1 MQRIQQIVLQKSFY
15 TVYAELSTYII
26 IIMWISVVDS
36 RVAYTLNVTRDQNDI
51 LSLKAVRRDVIT
63 NLKRFGARDT
73 SDPISMVAFAF
84 TMRCH
89 FIRLELAPF
98 TYFRLAKYGWAPFAE
113 RRIYGELQ
121 SQF

>member
-73 SDPISMVAFAF
+73 SDPISMVAL
-84 TMRCH
+84 TMRH
-89 FIRLELAPF
+89 HIIRL
-98 TYFRLAKYGWAPFAE
+98 
-113 RRIYGELQ
+113 
-121 SQF
+121 